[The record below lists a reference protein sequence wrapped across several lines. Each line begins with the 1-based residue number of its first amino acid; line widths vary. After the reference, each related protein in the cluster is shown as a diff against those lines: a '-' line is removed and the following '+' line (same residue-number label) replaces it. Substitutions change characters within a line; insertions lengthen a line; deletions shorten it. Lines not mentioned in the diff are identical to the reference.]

1 MSDEPVLIWAAGAIG
16 GTLAAW
22 WARAG
27 VPVVAVDIQRAHVE
41 ACRTTGLRIDGP
53 VDTFTQIV
61 PAKTPDELIGVYRRV
76 VLAVK
81 AQATE
86 VATDAL
92 AKHLAPDGFVVSAQN
107 GLNEV
112 AIAHR
117 VGDERTMGCFVNFS
131 GDLMAPG
138 RIMLGSRGSVVEG
151 EIDSSIRER
160 TRAMHALFQVFEPD
174 AKLTD
179 NIWGYLW
186 GKIAYSA
193 MLFATS
199 LNHDSMADNFADP
212 ARFPA
217 FHLLGREV
225 IAVAMARGVKPL
237 GFGNFDPAAFAPGAG
252 EEAARASIAWLVEF
266 NRASAKT
273 HSGVY
278 RDLAVHKRRT
288 AVDPQIDAV
297 AALGREAG
305 IDTPALRTLVRLV
318 HDIEDGRRPQARE
331 TLQALIDACVAASA
345 DTKAPAGARL
355 AKVGDE
361 PSPDLGRHR

>member
-1 MSDEPVLIWAAGAIG
+1 VSDEPVLIWGSGAIG

-27 VPVVAVDIQRAHVE
+27 IPVVAVDLQREHVE
-41 ACRTTGLRIDGP
+41 ACRTKGLALEGP
-53 VDTFTQIV
+53 VDQFTQKLD
-61 PAKTPDELIGVYRRV
+61 ARTPEELTGVYRRI

-86 VATDAL
+86 AAVDML
-92 AKHLAPDGFVVSAQN
+92 AKHVAPDGFVLSAQN

-112 AIAHR
+112 AIAKKL
-117 VGDERTMGCFVNFS
+117 GEARTMGCFVNFS

-138 RIMLGSRGSVVEG
+138 RIMLGSRGSVVVG
-151 EIDSSIRER
+151 EIDGSIRER
-160 TRAMHALFQVFEPD
+160 TRAMHALLQVFEPN

-179 NIWGYLW
+179 NIWGHLW

-212 ARFPA
+212 QRFPA

-225 IAVAMARGVKPL
+225 IAVALARGVKPL
-237 GFGNFDPAAFAPGAG
+237 GFGGFDPAAFAPGAG
-252 EEAARASIAWLVEF
+252 EVAARASIAWLVGF

-288 AVDPQIDAV
+288 AIDPQIGAV
-297 AALGREAG
+297 AELGREAG
-305 IDTPALRTLVRLV
+305 IDTPALRLLVRLV
-318 HDIEDGRRPQARE
+318 HDVEDGRRPIVRE
-331 TLQALIDACVAASA
+331 TLQALVDACMTTAA
-345 DTKAPAGARL
+345 
-355 AKVGDE
+355 VV
-361 PSPDLGRHR
+361 

>member
-1 MSDEPVLIWAAGAIG
+1 MNAEPVLIWGAGAIG

-27 VPVVAVDIQRAHVE
+27 VPVVAVDIQRAHVD

-53 VDTFTQIV
+53 VDAFTQVV
-61 PAKTPDELIGVYRRV
+61 PAKTPDELTGVYRRV

-86 VATDAL
+86 AAADAL

-112 AIAHR
+112 AIAR
-117 VGDERTMGCFVNFS
+117 RLGDERTMGCFVNFS
-131 GDLMAPG
+131 GDLMEPG
-138 RIMLGSRGSVVEG
+138 RIMLGSRGALVVG
-151 EIDSSIRER
+151 EIDGSIRER
-160 TRAMHALFQVFEPD
+160 TRAMHELFQVFEPN

-199 LNHDSMADNFADP
+199 LTHDSMAGNFADP

-225 IAVAMARGVKPL
+225 VAVAMARGVKPL
-237 GFGNFDPAAFAPGAG
+237 GFGGFDPAAFAPGARA
-252 EEAARASIAWLVEF
+252 EAARASIAWLVEF

-288 AVDPQIDAV
+288 AVDPQIGAV

-305 IDTPALRTLVRLV
+305 IDTPALRRLVQLV
-318 HDIEDGRRPQARE
+318 HDVEDGRRPIARE
-331 TLQALIDACVAASA
+331 TLQDLVGTCISVSA
-345 DTKAPAGARL
+345 
-355 AKVGDE
+355 V
-361 PSPDLGRHR
+361 

>member
-1 MSDEPVLIWAAGAIG
+1 MSDEPVLIWGAGAIG

-27 VPVVAVDIQRAHVE
+27 VPVLAVDIQRDHVE
-41 ACRTTGLRIDGP
+41 ALRTTGLMIEGP
-53 VDTFTQIV
+53 VDAFTQV
-61 PAKTPDELIGVYRRV
+61 VTAKTPDEVTGVYRRV

-81 AQATE
+81 AQQTE
-86 VATDAL
+86 GAVDAL
-92 AKHLAPDGFVVSAQN
+92 AKHVAHDGFVLSAQN

-112 AIAHR
+112 MIAR
-117 VGDERTMGCFVNFS
+117 KLGAERTMGCFVNYS
-131 GDLMAPG
+131 GDLHGPG
-138 RIMLGSRGSVVEG
+138 RIMLGSRGSVVVG
-151 EIDSSIRER
+151 EIDGSIRER
-160 TRAMHALFQVFEPD
+160 TRAMHALLQVFEPD

-179 NIWGYLW
+179 NIWGQLW

-217 FHLLGREV
+217 FDRLGREV
-225 IAVAMARGVKPL
+225 IAVARARGVEPL
-237 GFGNFDPAAFAPGAG
+237 GFGGFDPTAFAPGTGEAG
-252 EEAARASIAWLVEF
+252 ARASIEWLVGF

-288 AVDPQIDAV
+288 AVDPQIAAV
-297 AALGREAG
+297 AELGREAG
-305 IDTPALRTLVRLV
+305 IDTPALRKLVELI
-318 HDIEDGRRPQARE
+318 HDVEDGRRPQSRE
-331 TLQALIDACVAASA
+331 TLQPLIDTASA
-345 DTKAPAGARL
+345 APPI
-355 AKVGDE
+355 V
-361 PSPDLGRHR
+361 

>member
-1 MSDEPVLIWAAGAIG
+1 MSDEPVLIWGAGAIG

-27 VPVVAVDIQRAHVE
+27 IPVLAVDIQRDHVE
-41 ACRTTGLRIDGP
+41 ALRTKGLTIEGP
-53 VDTFTQIV
+53 VDSFTQV
-61 PAKTPDELIGVYRRV
+61 VSARTPEELTGTYRRV

-81 AQATE
+81 AQQTE
-86 VATDAL
+86 GAVDAL
-92 AKHLAPDGFVVSAQN
+92 ARHVAPDGFVLSAQN

-112 AIAHR
+112 VIAR
-117 VGDERTMGCFVNFS
+117 KLGDERTMGCFVNYS
-131 GDLMAPG
+131 GDLHGPG
-138 RIMLGSRGSVVEG
+138 RIMLGSRGSVVVG
-151 EIDSSIRER
+151 EIDGAIRER
-160 TRAMHALFQVFEPD
+160 TRAMHKLLQVFEPD

-179 NIWGYLW
+179 NIWGQLW

-217 FHLLGREV
+217 FDRLGREV

-237 GFGNFDPAAFAPGAG
+237 GFGGFDPAAFAPGAG
-252 EEAARASIAWLVEF
+252 EAAARTAIAWLVEF

-288 AVDPQIDAV
+288 AVDPQIAAV
-297 AALGREAG
+297 AELGREAG
-305 IDTPALRTLVRLV
+305 IDTPALRKLVELI
-318 HDIEDGRRPQARE
+318 HDVEDGRRQRSLA
-331 TLQALIDACVAASA
+331 TFNILSDACRSPVPAA
-345 DTKAPAGARL
+345 
-355 AKVGDE
+355 
-361 PSPDLGRHR
+361 